1 MNASYE
7 WLRAFVPFKLT
18 PTELRDVLTSRC
30 ATVDEL
36 IAVREDLKD
45 IVVARVVEAA
55 RHPNSDHLWVT
66 KVDAGTGA
74 LIDVVCGAPN
84 VAVDTLYPFA
94 AVGSVLPGGVK
105 IEKRKIR
112 GETSE
117 GMLCSAKELGLGQDH
132 EGIMALKVDA
142 APGVKFV
149 DAMPVGD
156 TRLVVDVLP
165 NRPDLLSHEGL
176 AREIAAATGGVV
188 SRPDIADDKSVVI
201 RTHTVKAT
209 SGKVGEVNVRL
220 EDPDGCLRYAGAVIT
235 GVKVGPSP
243 DWLARRLESVGS
255 RPINNVVDATNY
267 MLLGFGQPMH
277 AFDLQKLA
285 RNTVVVRKTRGEE
298 LIKTLDGVDRTLPPG
313 AVVIGDAERA
323 QAIAGIIGGSG
334 SEVSEGTTDIFLEVA
349 AFNPSRIR
357 AARRTLGISTDAS
370 YRFERGVDA
379 EAIPGL
385 VDYAVRLI
393 LSVAGGNPQ
402 GSPIDLYPLPKRPQP
417 ISLKL
422 ARVSRLLGE
431 PVDAIEV
438 ERNLRLVGFRI
449 APEAKDVLKVSPPS
463 WRHDVRGDV
472 DLAEEIARLRGYD
485 TFSSELR
492 PFRTSA
498 VPDAPLVAVIKRVQD
513 ALVGEGLNEVRPLPF
528 VPAGKGA
535 TVKITNPL
543 AEDEAFLRGDLLT
556 TLVGRAEH
564 NLSRMQGNVR
574 LFEIGTAF
582 FKAPAATS
590 PTAVGAASKPSD
602 AESVE
607 LPREEM
613 RVAALVMGQRT
624 PTHFTKPNAESY
636 DEWDIKYLAE
646 AVASVAFP
654 GLDVK
659 LLPGSGPVL
668 WNVVVAGTSVGAA
681 RRLKL
686 DAPVWARPAF
696 GLEINLEAVGQSAAR
711 PRRYRPI
718 PATPRAQVDLALVAA
733 TSVTAAQIEAVIRRE
748 AGELLETLTLF
759 DEFVGQGIPEGSRSL
774 AWALTFRDPERTLK
788 DKEVQ
793 GRTEKIV
800 QALQGELGVRQRT
813 S

>member
-7 WLRAFVPFKLT
+7 WLRTFVPFKLT
-18 PTELRDVLTSRC
+18 PTELRDLLTSRC
-30 ATVDEL
+30 ATVDDL

-45 IVVARVVEAA
+45 IVIGRVVEAA

-74 LIDVVCGAPN
+74 LIDVVCGAAN
-84 VAVDTLYPFA
+84 VTVNTLYPFA
-94 AVGSVLPGGVK
+94 PVGSVLPGGVK

-117 GMLCSAKELGLGQDH
+117 GMLCSARELGLGQDH
-132 EGIMALKVDA
+132 EGIMALQVEA
-142 APGVKFV
+142 APGAKFV
-149 DAMPVGD
+149 DAIPVGD

-176 AREIAAATGGVV
+176 AREIAAAIGGVV
-188 SRPDIADDKSVVI
+188 SRPDIAEEKSIVI

-209 SGKVGEVNVRL
+209 SGKVGDVNVRL

-255 RPINNVVDATNY
+255 RPINNVVDVTNY

-277 AFDLQKLA
+277 AFDLEKLA
-285 RNTVVVRKTRGEE
+285 RSTVVVRKTRGEE

-370 YRFERGVDA
+370 YRFERGVDV
-379 EAIPGL
+379 EAIPSL

-393 LSVAGGNPQ
+393 LSVAGGDPQ
-402 GSPIDLYPLPKRPQP
+402 GSPIDLYPLPKRPLP

-422 ARVSRLLGE
+422 SRVSRVLGE

-438 ERNLRLVGFRI
+438 EKNLRLVGFRI

-463 WRHDVRGDV
+463 WRHDVRADV

-492 PFRTSA
+492 PFRASA
-498 VPDAPLVAVIKRVQD
+498 VPDAPVVAVIKRVQD
-513 ALVGEGLNEVRPLPF
+513 ALVSEGLNEVRPLPF

-543 AEDEAFLRGDLLT
+543 AEDEAFLRSDLLT

-564 NLSRMQGNVR
+564 NLARMQGNVR

-582 FKAPAATS
+582 FAGES
-590 PTAVGAASKPSD
+590 AASSGADSKIP
-602 AESVE
+602 

-659 LLPGSGPVL
+659 LVPGSGPIL

-696 GLEINLEAVGQSAAR
+696 GLEINLEAIGQSAAR

-733 TSVTAAQIEAVIRRE
+733 TNVTAAQIEGVIRRE

-774 AWALTFRDPERTLK
+774 AWALTFRHPERTLK

>member
-7 WLRAFVPFKLT
+7 WLRTFVPFT
-18 PTELRDVLTSRC
+18 MSPTELRDLLTSRC
-30 ATVDEL
+30 ATVDDV
-36 IAVREDLKD
+36 IAFREDLKD
-45 IVVARVVEAA
+45 IVVARVVEAG
-55 RHPNSDHLWVT
+55 RHPNSDHLWLT
-66 KVDAGTGA
+66 KVDAGTGT
-74 LIDVVCGAPN
+74 LIDVVCGAAN
-84 VAVDTLYPFA
+84 VTANTLYPFA
-94 AVGSVLPGGVK
+94 PVGAVLPGGVK

-117 GMLCSAKELGLGQDH
+117 GMLCSARELGLGQDH
-132 EGIMALKVDA
+132 EGIMALSIDA
-142 APGVKFV
+142 APGTRFV
-149 DAMPVGD
+149 EAMPIGD
-156 TRLVVDVLP
+156 TRLVIDVLP

-176 AREIAAATGGVV
+176 AREIAAATGETVT
-188 SRPDIADDKSVVI
+188 RPEIAEQRPFVI

-209 SGKVGEVNVRL
+209 TGSVGDVTVKL
-220 EDPDGCLRYAGAVIT
+220 EDTDGCMRYAGAVIT
-235 GVKVGPSP
+235 GLKVGPSP
-243 DWLARRLESVGS
+243 DWLIQRLESVGS
-255 RPINNVVDATNY
+255 RPINNVVDVTNY

-277 AFDLQKLA
+277 AFDLEKIA
-285 RNTVVVRKTRGEE
+285 RSTVVVRKTRGEE

-334 SEVSEGTTDIFLEVA
+334 SEVSDTTTEIFLEIA

-357 AARRTLGISTDAS
+357 AARRKLGISTDAS
-370 YRFERGVDA
+370 YRFERGVDVD
-379 EAIPGL
+379 AIPGL

-393 LSVAGGNPQ
+393 LSVAGGIPQ
-402 GSPIDLYPLPKRPQP
+402 GNPIDLYPLPKRPVP

-422 ARVSRLLGE
+422 ARVARLLGE
-431 PVDAIEV
+431 PVDAGEV
-438 ERNLRLVGFRI
+438 ERNLRSVGFRI

-492 PFRTSA
+492 PFRASA
-498 VPDAPLVAVIKRVQD
+498 VPDAPLVAVTKRVQER
-513 ALVGEGLNEVRPLPF
+513 LVGAGLNEIRPLPF
-528 VPAGKGA
+528 VAEGKGA
-535 TVKITNPL
+535 TVRITNPL

-556 TLVGRAEH
+556 TLAGRAEH

-582 FKAPAATS
+582 FAGDNPVDLPGPKKAA
-590 PTAVGAASKPSD
+590 
-602 AESVE
+602 

-613 RVAALVMGQRT
+613 HVAALVMGQRA
-624 PTHFTKPNAESY
+624 PTHFTKAVQPSY

-646 AVASVAFP
+646 SVAAAAFP
-654 GLDVK
+654 GMEVK
-659 LLPGSGPVL
+659 LVPSSGATL
-668 WNVVVAGTSVGAA
+668 WEITINGTRVGAA
-681 RRLKL
+681 RRMTL
-686 DAPVWARPAF
+686 DAPVWAHPAF
-696 GLEINLEAVGQSAAR
+696 GLEINLEAVEQTAVR
-711 PRRYRPI
+711 TKTYRPI

-759 DEFVGQGIPEGSRSL
+759 DEFVGQGIPAGSRGL
-774 AWALTFRDPERTLK
+774 AWALTFRHAERTLK
-788 DKEVQ
+788 DPEIQ
-793 GRTEKIV
+793 GGTEKIV
-800 QALQGELGVRQRT
+800 KALEGELGVRQRT